1 MMVVYK
7 TYKYRVYPTRE
18 QVKQIELTFKMCAFV
33 WNKFLERLTKAY
45 RRRGESLTIFDC
57 DHILTQM
64 KDYYP
69 WLAQVDNKAMRCTI
83 RNLFDAKKAFYRR
96 LHAGEKPGYPR
107 YKSEHNPV
115 SSYTTNAVIHVTD
128 DYIQLPKVKRLKYKR
143 SRPIEGS
150 IVEATVTR
158 DVKGRYYVSICC
170 AVEAEPLPTL
180 DTSVTIR
187 RDDVDFAVDS
197 NGTCYAQPENLD
209 QQYRR
214 LRREV
219 RRLHRMVPSS
229 QNYQKQR
236 QKVEGIYQH
245 INNIQSDHRNKLVRE
260 IIRKNQVI
268 TVEAVDDARMRRDRE
283 YAEAVKK
290 TAWREFIRALD
301 YQARC
306 TGRELVVAPTATLN
320 VS

>member
-1 MMVVYK
+1 MVVYK
-7 TYKYRVYPTRE
+7 TYKYRVYPTQE
-18 QVKQIELTFKMCAFV
+18 QTAQIELTFKMCAFV

-64 KDYYP
+64 KDDYP

-214 LRREV
+214 LRGKCGDCTGWSPAPKITRSSAKRWRVSISISTTYRATTAINWCEKSSEKIKSLRWRPSMTPGYAV
-219 RRLHRMVPSS
+219 TGSTPKPSKRLHGGNLS
-229 QNYQKQR
+229 
-236 QKVEGIYQH
+236 G
-245 INNIQSDHRNKLVRE
+245 LL
-260 IIRKNQVI
+260 IIKPDVQGGN
-268 TVEAVDDARMRRDRE
+268 
-283 YAEAVKK
+283 
-290 TAWREFIRALD
+290 W
-301 YQARC
+301 
-306 TGRELVVAPTATLN
+306 
-320 VS
+320 S

>member
-1 MMVVYK
+1 MVVYK
-7 TYKYRVYPTRE
+7 TYKYRVYPTPE
-18 QVKQIELTFKMCAFV
+18 QAKQFELTFRACGFI

-57 DHILTQM
+57 DHLLKEM
-64 KDYYP
+64 KAYYP
-69 WLAQVDNKAMRCTI
+69 WLKQVDNKAMRCTI

-96 LHAGEKPGYPR
+96 LQAGEKPGYPR
-107 YKSEHNPV
+107 YKSERNPV

-128 DYIQLPKVKRLKYKR
+128 DYIQLPKVKRLRYKR
-143 SRPIEGS
+143 PRPIEDS

-158 DVKGRYYVSICC
+158 DVKGCYYVSICC
-170 AVEAEPLPTL
+170 AVEATPLPTL
-180 DTSVTIR
+180 DTFVTIC

-197 NGTCYAQPENLD
+197 NGTRYARPEHLD

-219 RRLHRMVPSS
+219 RRLHRMVPGSK
-229 QNYQKQR
+229 NHQKQR

-245 INNIQSDHRNKLVRE
+245 ISNMQSDHRNKLVRE
-260 IIRKNQVI
+260 IVKKNQVI
-268 TVEAVDDARMRRDRE
+268 TVEAVDDARMGCDHK

-306 TGRELVVAPTATLN
+306 TGRELVVAPPATLN
-320 VS
+320 AS